1 MEANLAV
8 AKVGGTDRE
17 AIEYVRVARE
27 ATPGAYRLAGFILG
41 DACEAQDA
49 IQDSLVKAWRNW
61 SSLRNPDAFGAWF
74 ERIVVNQCRDRL
86 RRHRTLRMV
95 DLDAAGDVAGDDEFR
110 SMLVQDQV
118 AAAVSR
124 LSPDQ
129 RIVIAL
135 RFWHDLTLE
144 QVAERLDLP
153 LGTVKSRLHYSLK
166 ALRHE
171 LEGMDR

>member
-8 AKVGGTDRE
+8 AKAEETDRE
-17 AIEYVRVARE
+17 AIEYVRVARQ
-27 ATPGAYRLAGFILG
+27 ATPAAYRLAGFILG

-61 SSLRNPDAFGAWF
+61 SSLRNPDAFEAWF

-95 DLDAAGDVAGDDEFR
+95 DLEAAEDIAGDDEFR

-144 QVAERLDLP
+144 QVAERLGLP
-153 LGTVKSRLHYSLK
+153 LGTVKSRLHYSLR
-166 ALRHE
+166 ALRQE
-171 LEGMDR
+171 LKGMDR